1 MDEPH
6 FSEAALE
13 QALAEPSEL
22 DAALLTDIEGASGP
36 LGSARV
42 GRAGGADLCLPGRR
56 GARSAGAGRGAALAL
71 APCRAR
77 GVPRV
82 SAPSAAGLAVL
93 SARSLP
99 RPPWLLR
106 PLRVL
111 GGSAL
116 GTCASG
122 RPGPPPAASESSA
135 PRRPLREPG
144 TWAPPRPRPRSGLDV
159 SGRLFSVIP
168 SGPRVQLG
176 AGALAQARERPP
188 APAPQGSG
196 SPSRRRPTV
205 RHTFTEH
212 LLGPVLGTRGSQTH
226 LGSPFLGSTKIAKET
241 HKRIFSYTLWSSRGR
256 ATASGRAVG

>member
-42 GRAGGADLCLPGRR
+42 GRAGGAGFCIPGRR
-56 GARSAGAGRGAALAL
+56 GARSAGAERGGARRWRWLRAGRAERPASLRRAL
-71 APCRAR
+71 RASLSC
-77 GVPRV
+77 P
-82 SAPSAAGLAVL
+82 PFL
-93 SARSLP
+93 SARNLP
-99 RPPWLLR
+99 RPPWLFR

-135 PRRPLREPG
+135 PRRLRREPG
-144 TWAPPRPRPRSGLDV
+144 TRASPRPRPRSGLDV

-176 AGALAQARERPP
+176 AGALAQARGRLQPLPP
-188 APAPQGSG
+188 
-196 SPSRRRPTV
+196 RV
-205 RHTFTEH
+205 R
-212 LLGPVLGTRGSQTH
+212 
-226 LGSPFLGSTKIAKET
+226 
-241 HKRIFSYTLWSSRGR
+241 FS
-256 ATASGRAVG
+256 

>member
-1 MDEPH
+1 MDEPP

-42 GRAGGADLCLPGRR
+42 GRAGGAGLCLPGRR
-56 GARSAGAGRGAALAL
+56 GARSAGAALAL
-71 APCRAR
+71 APCGAC
-77 GVPRV
+77 GAPRV
-82 SAPSAAGLAVL
+82 SALSAVGLAVL

-135 PRRPLREPG
+135 PRRPRREPG
-144 TWAPPRPRPRSGLDV
+144 TRASPRPRPRSGLDV

-176 AGALAQARERPP
+176 AGALAQARGRPP
-188 APAPQGSG
+188 APAPQGPFLLAG
-196 SPSRRRPTV
+196 AGHGFGT
-205 RHTFTEH
+205 H
-212 LLGPVLGTRGSQTH
+212 LLS
-226 LGSPFLGSTKIAKET
+226 I
-241 HKRIFSYTLWSSRGR
+241 Y
-256 ATASGRAVG
+256 